1 MPIITKSPIVLGS
14 SSKFRRSLLEAE
26 GVQFTVIKPDID
38 EYAIL
43 VDPNV
48 PRDRQPPEELVIKI
62 SEAKAQAI
70 IGKVKASEDLKECII
85 ITCDQVVTFNG
96 AIREKPEDE
105 QQARE
110 YLHSYSRGPAVTNSA
125 IVLTHYP
132 SGKQVKGVDVAKQYF
147 KSLSEEVI
155 NALIAKGDVYH
166 CAGGFLID
174 DPIMFPYLGR
184 REGEESSIIGLP
196 RTLLIRLFEDM
207 NNLLKE

>member
-1 MPIITKSPIVLGS
+1 MQ
-14 SSKFRRSLLEAE
+14 FR
-26 GVQFTVIKPDID
+26 VIKPDID

-43 VDPNV
+43 VDPNM
-48 PRDRQPPEELVIKI
+48 PRDKQPPEELVIKI
-62 SEAKAQAI
+62 SEAKAEAI
-70 IGKVKASEDLKECII
+70 IERVKTSEDPKECII

-96 AIREKPEDE
+96 VIREKPTDE

-110 YLHSYSRGPAVTNSA
+110 YLHSYSHGPAVTNSA

-132 SGKQVKGVDVAKQYF
+132 SVKQVKGVDVAKQYF
-147 KSLSEEVI
+147 KPLSEEVI

-174 DPIMFPYLGR
+174 DPIMLPYLDQ

-196 RTLLIRLFEDM
+196 RSLLIRLFEDM
-207 NNLLKE
+207 NTLLNE